1 MRTGYSVRGAV
12 SQVKLHLH
20 DHCIETEAKR
30 ELKRLMDLYFESDD
44 KAQVIEE
51 QIQILEKFLNRS
63 DFPTLRASDERL
75 SGIVE
80 SVVYVSIDED
90 DTVQLQIEGA

>member
-1 MRTGYSVRGAV
+1 MRDAV
-12 SQVKLHLH
+12 LQVKLHLH

-44 KAQVIEE
+44 ESQGIEE
-51 QIQILEKFLNRS
+51 QIEILEKFLNRS

-75 SGIVE
+75 SGVVE
-80 SVVYVSIDED
+80 SVVYISVDED
-90 DTVQLQIEGA
+90 DMVQLQIEGA